1 MAKVTDVFVSG
12 SVGNLIFYRRM
23 GKNCARLKRVHLRQ
37 TVATKKRG
45 VNFGVASRAGKA
57 LRSGLRA
64 AMPIPTD
71 RNMQN
76 RFSGSIAKW
85 IGLSD
90 IDKLLPDEKV
100 PFVSGLAFTKEQ
112 PFGERC
118 KVPVTISQP
127 HENTISVSIEAF
139 VPALKIS
146 APAGTQWI
154 TWIISVSACHLEN
167 GRPSGSGTRQLEI
180 SYNDFPVPAQ
190 VLEFEVG
197 APGSLIV
204 TAARL
209 IYKKWQNNSW
219 VAINKEAFMPA
230 GVIDARYREA

>member
-23 GKNCARLKRVHLRQ
+23 GKNCARVKRANLKQ
-37 TVATKKRG
+37 TPATKKRG

-57 LRSGLRA
+57 LRSGLTA

-90 IDKLLPDEKV
+90 IEELLPTEKV
-100 PFVSGLAFTKEQ
+100 PFVSELAFTKEQ

-118 KVPVTISQP
+118 KAPLAISQP
-127 HENTISVSIEAF
+127 HENIIAVSIEAF
-139 VPALKIS
+139 VPASQIS
-146 APAGTQWI
+146 APAGTQLVTLVI
-154 TWIISVSACHLEN
+154 AVSGCLLKTGEPL
-167 GRPSGSGTRQLEI
+167 GSGSHHVDI
-180 SYNDFPVPAQ
+180 SYNDTPVPAQ
-190 VLEFEVG
+190 VLSFDV
-197 APGSLIV
+197 ATPAGSLTL

-219 VAINKEAFMPA
+219 VEINKEAFVPA
-230 GVIDARYREA
+230 GVISARYR